1 MSSIGIADKY
11 TLDLINGKIGTN
23 QDDWSAQT
31 MFAFLRNINTY
42 VTGSYSRGSIKK
54 VQSGFASAAGS
65 ITISAVANLS
75 KTFVT
80 TVSVGSYGRVA
91 ATGKLLFDKYDTTD
105 PYTLYFH
112 QGNPTYVPTY
122 VTAVKYDPDCG
133 EANQYKS
140 EEYFF
145 IDSVA
150 TDTDLVTAQYG
161 GILASETKFQVTGPC
176 LWQVIEF
183 Y

>member
-23 QDDWSAQT
+23 QDAWSAQT

-65 ITISAVANLS
+65 ITISAVADLN

-91 ATGKLLFDKYDTTD
+91 ATGKLLFHKYNTTD

-112 QGNPTYVPTY
+112 QNQEYPKYVMPVKYVPG
-122 VTAVKYDPDCG
+122 CG
-133 EANQYKS
+133 QVNFDKS

-161 GILASETKFQVTGPC
+161 GILASKTIFQVTGPC

>member
-23 QDDWSAQT
+23 QDDWAAQT
-31 MFAFLRNINTY
+31 MFAFLRNIRSY
-42 VTGSYSRGSIKK
+42 VTESYARGSIKK

-65 ITISAVANLS
+65 ITISAVANLN

-91 ATGKLLFDKYDTTD
+91 ATGKLLFHKVNTTD
-105 PYTLYFH
+105 LYTLYYH
-112 QGNPTYVPTY
+112 QSSANPTYSTV
-122 VTAVKYDPDCG
+122 VKYIPNCG
-133 EANQYKS
+133 EANQFNS
-140 EEYFF
+140 EEHFF

-161 GILASETKFQVTGPC
+161 GILVSETIFQVTGPC